1 MNLTD
6 LTVLTCPFNF
16 ALADNVN
23 QHLDNLVTDAI
34 RATGALLIFLPTSPE
49 WNPVFFFFSLIIFGT
64 FCLSTSL
71 LLVVM

>member
-49 WNPVFFFFSLIIFGT
+49 WNPRFGGDWVAAGDAALTGAQNKKCSL
-64 FCLSTSL
+64 
-71 LLVVM
+71 